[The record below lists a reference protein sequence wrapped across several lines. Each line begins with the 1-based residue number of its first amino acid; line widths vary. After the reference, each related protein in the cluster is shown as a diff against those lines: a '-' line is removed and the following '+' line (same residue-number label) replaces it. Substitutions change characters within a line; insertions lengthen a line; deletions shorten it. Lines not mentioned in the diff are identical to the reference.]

1 MDIKEFKERDDI
13 EIGEVFNRCISKH
26 DGDLFSLNFD
36 ICQLKAKNDKLNAR
50 ITVIEKRLNYLREAL
65 IILCIVL
72 LCIGLLIYK
81 SI

>member
-1 MDIKEFKERDDI
+1 MKEFKERDDI
-13 EIGEVFNRCISKH
+13 KIGEVFNRRISKH
-26 DGDLFSLNFD
+26 DGDLFSLSFD
-36 ICQLKAKNDKLNAR
+36 ISQLRRANDILSTR

>member
-1 MDIKEFKERDDI
+1 MNKFKERDID
-13 EIGEVFNRCISKH
+13 IGEVFNRRISQH

>member
-1 MDIKEFKERDDI
+1 MSKFKERDID
-13 EIGEVFNRCISKH
+13 IGEVFNRRISQH
-26 DGDLFSLNFD
+26 DSDLFSLNFD

>member
-1 MDIKEFKERDDI
+1 MDKSKERDID
-13 EIGEVFNRCISKH
+13 IGEVFNRRISKH

-36 ICQLKAKNDKLNAR
+36 ICQLKAKNDKLNTR

>member
-1 MDIKEFKERDDI
+1 MKEFKERDDI
-13 EIGEVFNRCISKH
+13 EIGEVFNRRISKH
-26 DGDLFSLNFD
+26 DGDLFSLSFD

>member
-1 MDIKEFKERDDI
+1 MKEFKERDDI
-13 EIGEVFNRCISKH
+13 EIGEVFNRRISKH

>member
-1 MDIKEFKERDDI
+1 MSKFKERDID
-13 EIGEVFNRCISKH
+13 IGEVFNRRISQH